1 MEAPQKIKIQLPYEP
16 AILLMDI
23 YPKEMKSLSQKDICT
38 LLSTAALLLITTVK
52 TWKQAK
58 CPSTDGWIKKVWF
71 IYKMEYWL

>member
-23 YPKEMKSLSQKDICT
+23 YPKEMKSLSQKDICS

-58 CPSTDGWIKKVWF
+58 YPSMDEWIKKVWF